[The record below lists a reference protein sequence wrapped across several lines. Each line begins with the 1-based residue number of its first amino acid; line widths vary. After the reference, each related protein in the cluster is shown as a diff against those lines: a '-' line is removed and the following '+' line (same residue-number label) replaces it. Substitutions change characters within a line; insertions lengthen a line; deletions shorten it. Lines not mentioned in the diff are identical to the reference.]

1 MTTATL
7 REQDIRPPSL
17 MADKQACIEHDV
29 AFLLDRREDWVA
41 AACPACSS
49 SDSSLF
55 GSKRG
60 FEYQRCS
67 ACRTVYTSPRPDA
80 SLLESFYTTSQNYA
94 YWNQHIFPATEIAR
108 RERIFRP
115 RAQRLSALCRQHL
128 PSLSSG
134 SSRADATFL
143 EIGAGFGTFCDEVRA
158 TGLFSRVIAV
168 EPTPGLASTCRS
180 RGIETIESVVEHLTL
195 DIKVDVVA
203 AFEVIEHL
211 FDPASFI
218 RTSAALLK
226 PGGLLLLSCPNV
238 LGFAISSLGVA
249 SGSFDHEHL
258 NYFHPRS
265 LSHLAERCGLD
276 VLETLTPGELDADIV
291 RRHALDGSLDLS
303 GSPFLREVLIDRWD
317 ELGGPFQTF
326 LAQNSLSSHLWLVA
340 RAPGG

>member
-1 MTTATL
+1 MTTTML
-7 REQDIRPPSL
+7 REQDIRPAAL
-17 MADKQACIEHDV
+17 MADKQSCIEHDV
-29 AFLLDRREDWVA
+29 AFLLAARGAWVEVG
-41 AACPACSS
+41 CPACESTARAR
-49 SDSSLF
+49 F
-55 GSKRG
+55 GAKRG
-60 FEYQRCS
+60 FGYQSCTS
-67 ACRTVYTSPRPDA
+67 CGTVYTSPRPDA
-80 SLLESFYTTSQNYA
+80 ALLERFYGESQNYA
-94 YWNQHIFPATEIAR
+94 YWNEHIFPKTEAAR

-115 RAQRLSALCRQHL
+115 RAQRLAALCRQHL
-128 PSLSSG
+128 PRLCAGTASEG
-134 SSRADATFL
+134 AAFL
-143 EIGAGFGTFCDEVRA
+143 EVGAGFGTFCDEVRA
-158 TGLFSRVIAV
+158 TGLFSRLIAV

-238 LGFAISSLGVA
+238 KGFAISSLGVA

-265 LSHLAERCGLD
+265 LSHLAERCGLE

-303 GSPFLREVLIDRWD
+303 GSPFLQEVLIDRWD
-317 ELGGPFQTF
+317 ELGGPFQKF
-326 LAQNSLSSHLWLVA
+326 LAQHSLSSHLWLVA
-340 RAPGG
+340 KMPGG